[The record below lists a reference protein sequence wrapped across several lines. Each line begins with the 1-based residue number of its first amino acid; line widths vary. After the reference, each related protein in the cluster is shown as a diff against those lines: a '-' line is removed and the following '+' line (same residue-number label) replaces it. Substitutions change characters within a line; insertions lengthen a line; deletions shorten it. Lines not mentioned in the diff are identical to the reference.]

1 MMAPSLMGL
10 ATVALAALLSAGL
23 LGLLLPLLLRL
34 LPDHPNAR
42 SAHGQAT
49 PRGGGVAFVLVG
61 VLWGLPITPLL
72 CTPLA
77 LVGLF
82 DDRYDLPSGLR
93 YLAQLLTAM
102 ALLAAAA
109 LPVVSGGWLG
119 VLAGLVIVVAITA
132 TINFVNFM
140 DGLDGLVAS
149 CLAVF
154 LTVAALSLGAA
165 WLWPLVGA
173 LLGFLAWNWNPARV
187 FMGDVGSTF
196 LGAVMASVV
205 LQEPNW
211 SKALG
216 LLLVATPLLGDAVI
230 CVVRR
235 WWAGHSLFQAHRL
248 HLYQRLHRAG
258 VSPRRIAVGY
268 ASATALLG
276 VVFLVGG
283 TMAVMILA
291 VLLASL
297 GIYLDQAKALHFRES

>member
-1 MMAPSLMGL
+1 MVPLVMGL
-10 ATVALAALLSAGL
+10 ATVALAAMLSAGL
-23 LGLLLPLLLRL
+23 LGLLLPLLLRR

-42 SAHGQAT
+42 SAHGQPT

-61 VLWGLPITPLL
+61 VLWGLPVTPLL

-77 LVGLF
+77 LVGLL
-82 DDRYDLPSGLR
+82 DDRFDLPSGLR
-93 YLAQLLTAM
+93 YLAQLFTAT

-109 LPVVSGGWLG
+109 LPVVSGSWLG

-154 LTVAALSLGAA
+154 LTVAALSVGAA

-211 SKALG
+211 SEALG

-235 WWAGHSLFQAHRL
+235 WRAGHSLFQAHRL

-258 VSPRRIAVGY
+258 VSPPWIAAGY
-268 ASATALLG
+268 AGATALLG
-276 VVFLVGG
+276 VGYLVGG

-291 VLLASL
+291 VLTVLL
-297 GIYLDQAKALHFRES
+297 GIHLDQAKALHFREC

>member
-1 MMAPSLMGL
+1 MMAPVLMAL

-23 LGLLLPLLLRL
+23 LGLLLPLLQRR

-42 SAHGQAT
+42 SAHGQTT

-77 LVGLF
+77 LVGLL
-82 DDRYDLPSGLR
+82 DDRCDLSSGLR

-109 LPVVSGGWLG
+109 LPVVSGGLLG

-149 CLAVF
+149 SLAVF
-154 LTVAALSLGAA
+154 FTVAALSLGAA

-187 FMGDVGSTF
+187 FMGDAGSTF

-205 LQEPNW
+205 LQETNW

-230 CVVRR
+230 CVMRR
-235 WWAGHSLFQAHRL
+235 WRAGHSLFQAHRL

-258 VSPRRIAVGY
+258 VSPQWITGGY
-268 ASATALLG
+268 AGATALLG
-276 VVFLVGG
+276 AGYLVGG
-283 TMAVMILA
+283 TIAVMILA
-291 VLLASL
+291 VLTALL
-297 GIYLDQAKALHFRES
+297 GIHLDQAKALHFREG